1 MNWQRNGWMTRDGPV
16 KNKDLVQAIRALL
29 SERDARGVP
38 TQFTWVKG
46 HSNDPGNHAADGL
59 AVAGAMQPL

>member
-46 HSNDPGNHAADGL
+46 HSSDAGNHAADGL
-59 AVAGAMQPL
+59 AVAGAMLPL